1 MIKSDRWI
9 KKICLEEK
17 MIEPFVDHQVSDGH
31 VSYGL
36 SSFGYD
42 IRVSDEYKIFIGAG
56 GCAIDP
62 KNVDPKSFLDFTGP
76 ACVIPPN
83 SFVLA
88 RSLEYFRIP
97 HKVIAICFGK
107 STYCR
112 CGILV
117 NISPLEP
124 TWEGYLT
131 MAISN
136 TTPYPAKIYSNE
148 GVAQLLFFESEET
161 PEVTYKDRKG
171 KYQKQVGIV
180 LPKVNPIKDN

>member
-1 MIKSDRWI
+1 MIKPDRWI
-9 KKICLEEK
+9 KKMALEAK
-17 MIEPFVDHQVSDGH
+17 MIDPFLDHQVSEGRI
-31 VSYGL
+31 SYGL

-42 IRVSDEYKIFIGAG
+42 IRVHDEFKVFVGAED
-56 GCAIDP
+56 AVIDP
-62 KNVDPKSFLDFTGP
+62 KHIDRNSFIDFKGKE
-76 ACVIPPN
+76 CVIAPN

-88 RSLEYFRIP
+88 RSLEYFKMP
-97 HKVIAICFGK
+97 EKVIAICFGK

-136 TTPYPAKIYSNE
+136 TSAQPAKIYSGE
-148 GVAQLLFFESEET
+148 GIAQLLFYECDEA

-171 KYQKQVGIV
+171 KYQAQQGIV
-180 LPKVNPIKDN
+180 LPTVK

>member
-1 MIKSDRWI
+1 MA
-9 KKICLEEK
+9 LEAG
-17 MIEPFVDHQVSDGH
+17 MIEPFIDHQVSEGH
-31 VSYGL
+31 ISYGL

-42 IRVSDEYKIFIGAG
+42 IRAHDEFKVFVGTGEAV
-56 GCAIDP
+56 IDP
-62 KNVDPKSFLDFTGP
+62 KHIDPNSFVDFKGKE
-76 ACVIPPN
+76 CVIPPN

-88 RSLEYFRIP
+88 RSLEYFKMP
-97 HKVIAICFGK
+97 EKVIAICFGK

-136 TTPYPAKIYSNE
+136 TTPHPAKIYAGE
-148 GVAQLLFFESEET
+148 GIAQLLFYECDEA

-171 KYQKQVGIV
+171 KYQAQQGIV
-180 LPKVNPIKDN
+180 LPKVSPI

>member
-1 MIKSDRWI
+1 MINPDRWI
-9 KKICLEEK
+9 KKMALEAG
-17 MIEPFVDHQVSDGH
+17 MIEPFIDHQVSEGH
-31 VSYGL
+31 ISYGL

-42 IRVSDEYKIFIGAG
+42 IRAHDEFKVFVGAG
-56 GCAIDP
+56 EAVIDP
-62 KNVDPKSFLDFTGP
+62 KHIDPNSFVDFKGKE
-76 ACVIPPN
+76 CVIPPN

-88 RSLEYFRIP
+88 RSLEYFKMP
-97 HKVIAICFGK
+97 EKVIAICFGK

-136 TTPYPAKIYSNE
+136 TTPHPAKIYAGE
-148 GVAQLLFFESEET
+148 GIAQLLFYECDEA

-171 KYQKQVGIV
+171 KYQAQQGIV
-180 LPKVNPIKDN
+180 LPKVSPI